1 MFMSRWKPER
11 ERRQQKIEVLQLLIV
26 SGAVRPADVY
36 IRYRGPDILL
46 GTGSSDSDLLCSE
59 AVANHRYI
67 WTIYFREWWKTYRR
81 GSAQLAV
88 QMKRHLA
95 PNRHALPEPKAGT
108 SGNWLCPLKR
118 VQILC

>member
-1 MFMSRWKPER
+1 MFMSRWKLER
-11 ERRQQKIEVLQLLIV
+11 ERRQKKIEVLQLLIV

-46 GTGSSDSDLLCSE
+46 GTGSSNSDLQCSE
-59 AVANHRYI
+59 AIANQRSIWNTYI
-67 WTIYFREWWKTYRR
+67 RELWKTYRL

-95 PNRHALPEPKAGT
+95 PNRHALPELKAGT
-108 SGNWLCPLKR
+108 SGNH
-118 VQILC
+118 